1 MSDWNL
7 KTPVAFLVFK
17 RPDTTEK
24 VYEVIRQAKPPKLLV
39 VADGPRSDKPG
50 EAEKCAAVRAIIDRV
65 DWNCEVLTNYAD
77 INLGCKQRVASGLD
91 WVFQTVEEAIILEDD
106 CVPHITFFRFCEELL
121 ERYRH
126 DERIMSI
133 SALSV
138 PKEIRRTDDSYHFS
152 RYNRI
157 WGWATWRR
165 AWQFYDVEMKLWPE
179 FRDKNFLNDI
189 LKDIKAVNY
198 WMNVFQNCY
207 EGKINTWDYQW
218 KFACW
223 LQNGLSIIPSVN
235 LVTNI
240 GFGEDATHTT
250 HSKGQE
256 SYLPLEEMKFPLQ
269 HPLFLISDAQ
279 TDSFLQ
285 SRKDSSNLIAR
296 AQSKIMKILKR

>member
-39 VADGPRSDKPG
+39 VADGPRPDKPG

-65 DWNCEVLTNYAD
+65 DWDCEVLTNYAD
-77 INLGCKQRVASGLD
+77 MNLGCKQRVASGLD
-91 WVFQTVEEAIILEDD
+91 WVFDTVEEAIILEDD

-133 SALSV
+133 SGLSV

-165 AWQFYDVEMKLWPE
+165 AWQFYDVEMRLWPE

-189 LKDIKAVNY
+189 LKDFQAVNY

-207 EGKINTWDYQW
+207 EGQINTWDYQW

-223 LQNGLSIIPSVN
+223 VQNGLSIIPSVN
-235 LVTNI
+235 FVRNI
-240 GFGEDATHTT
+240 GFGDDATHTT
-250 HSKGQE
+250 HTKGPE
-256 SYLPLEEMKFPLQ
+256 AYLPLEEMPFPLR
-269 HPLFLISDAQ
+269 HPQFLISDAQ
-279 TDSFLQ
+279 TDTFLQ
-285 SRKDSSNLIAR
+285 RNRDSSSLIAR
-296 AQSKIMKILKR
+296 AQSKIRKILKR